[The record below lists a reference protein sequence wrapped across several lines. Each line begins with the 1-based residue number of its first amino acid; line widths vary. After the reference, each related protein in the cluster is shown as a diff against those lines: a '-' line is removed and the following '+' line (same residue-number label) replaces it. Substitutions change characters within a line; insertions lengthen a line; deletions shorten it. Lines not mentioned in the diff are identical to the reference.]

1 MAEET
6 DFSKAIEQVKE
17 MLSSED
23 GENQI
28 QSILGMLTGGQSN
41 SAETDE
47 KSTANASSVDVA
59 GLGDM
64 LSGMGN
70 IETIVKLKNVL
81 GSAGSLKGDSNT
93 AFLQA
98 LRPFLSESRQNKID
112 SAAKIL
118 NMTKMLKF
126 LKDSGL
132 GGV

>member
-6 DFSKAIEQVKE
+6 DFSKAIEQVKA

-28 QSILGMLTGGQSN
+28 QNILGMLAGGQSAE
-41 SAETDE
+41 AETEE
-47 KSTANASSVDVA
+47 KPNTNSPSAD
-59 GLGDM
+59 GPGIGDM

-70 IETIVKLKNVL
+70 IETIMKLKNVL

-118 NMTKMLKF
+118 NMTKMLKL

>member
-6 DFSKAIEQVKE
+6 DFSKAIEQVKA

-28 QSILGMLTGGQSN
+28 QNILGMLASGQGETGETSESPN
-41 SAETDE
+41 TSPSSADI
-47 KSTANASSVDVA
+47 N
-59 GLGDM
+59 GLGVM
-64 LSGMGN
+64 LSGMGD
-70 IETIVKLKNVL
+70 IETIMKLKNVL

-98 LRPFLSESRQNKID
+98 LRPFLSETRQNKID

-118 NMTKMLKF
+118 NMTKMLKL

>member
-47 KSTANASSVDVA
+47 KSTTNASSVDVA

-70 IETIVKLKNVL
+70 IETIVKLKNAL

-118 NMTKMLKF
+118 NMTKMLKL

>member
-6 DFSKAIEQVKE
+6 DFSKAIEQVKA

-28 QSILGMLTGGQSN
+28 QNILGMLTSGQSESPESDKK
-41 SAETDE
+41 SA
-47 KSTANASSVDVA
+47 ANPSSADIS
-59 GLGDM
+59 GIGDM
-64 LSGMGN
+64 LSGMGDIEN
-70 IETIVKLKNVL
+70 IMKLKNVL
-81 GSAGSLKGDSNT
+81 GAAGSLKSDNNT

-98 LRPFLSESRQNKID
+98 LKPFLSENRQSKLD

-118 NMTKMLKF
+118 NMTKMLKL

>member
-6 DFSKAIEQVKE
+6 DFSKAIEQVKA

-28 QSILGMLTGGQSN
+28 QNILGMLTSGQSESPESDEQ
-41 SAETDE
+41 SASAT
-47 KSTANASSVDVA
+47 SSADI
-59 GLGDM
+59 GGIGDIM
-64 LSGMGN
+64 SGMGDIEN
-70 IETIVKLKNVL
+70 IMRLKNVL
-81 GSAGSLKGDSNT
+81 GGAGSLKSDSNT

-98 LRPFLSESRQNKID
+98 LKPFLSESRQSKLD

-118 NMTKMLKF
+118 NMTKMLKL

>member
-6 DFSKAIEQVKE
+6 DFSKAIEQVKA

-28 QSILGMLTGGQSN
+28 QSILGMLAGGQSDNIESDEN
-41 SAETDE
+41 SAP
-47 KSTANASSVDVA
+47 NASSTDVA
-59 GLGDM
+59 GIGDM

-70 IETIVKLKNVL
+70 VETIMKLKNAL

-118 NMTKMLKF
+118 NMTKMLKL

>member
-6 DFSKAIEQVKE
+6 DFSKAIEQVKA

-28 QSILGMLTGGQSN
+28 QSILGMLTGGQDDTKSEASP
-41 SAETDE
+41 SATD
-47 KSTANASSVDVA
+47 TGDID
-59 GLGDM
+59 DM
-64 LSGMGN
+64 LSGMGDIEN
-70 IETIVKLKNVL
+70 IMKLKNML
-81 GSAGSLKGDSNT
+81 GRAESLKNDSNT

-98 LRPFLSESRQNKID
+98 LKPFLSESRQSKLD

-118 NMTKMLKF
+118 NMTKMLKL